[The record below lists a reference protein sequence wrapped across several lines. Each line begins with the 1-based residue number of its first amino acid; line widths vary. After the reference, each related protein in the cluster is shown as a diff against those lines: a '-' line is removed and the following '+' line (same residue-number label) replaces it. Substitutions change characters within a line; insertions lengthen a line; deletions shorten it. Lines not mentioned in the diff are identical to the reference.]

1 LVQLLFFNQ
10 VGDEYIISLTN
21 LTNNISELTTFNYD
35 TTGLTETRYL
45 VQYYRVSRN
54 GNTWSEWLDLQRN
67 ITNFPVID
75 ALDPLYL
82 DIKWVRTGTSNTDV
96 IRLLEYSIS
105 GTIQRDVSDDDS
117 TVVLEAGDSKIIV
130 APYIKYLE

>member
-1 LVQLLFFNQ
+1 
-10 VGDEYIISLTN
+10 
-21 LTNNISELTTFNYD
+21 
-35 TTGLTETRYL
+35 

-82 DIKWVRTGTSNTDV
+82 DIKWIRTGTSNTDV
-96 IRLLEYSIS
+96 IRY
-105 GTIQRDVSDDDS
+105 
-117 TVVLEAGDSKIIV
+117 
-130 APYIKYLE
+130 

>member
-1 LVQLLFFNQ
+1 L
-10 VGDEYIISLTN
+10 E
-21 LTNNISELTTFNYD
+21 
-35 TTGLTETRYL
+35 
-45 VQYYRVSRN
+45 
-54 GNTWSEWLDLQRN
+54 EWLDLQRN

-82 DIKWVRTGTSNTDV
+82 DISGLGTGTSNTDV

-117 TVVLEAGDSKIIV
+117 TVALEAGDS
-130 APYIKYLE
+130 